1 MNNEPNVTA
10 AKFYENYELT
20 YIRNDI
26 PDVKFYVFGANHVA
40 EVRQLAQMPNVCVT
54 GKVSDVGDYMRQAAI
69 SVAPMCSGAGIQ
81 NKILQAMSFGGC
93 VVTTTIGAEGLDIN
107 QSGIVVRDSAKELA
121 DAIVSLL
128 RNPSQRAQ
136 IGKRAI
142 DYVRRNLVAEIIEK
156 QVAEFLS

>member
-1 MNNEPNVTA
+1 MTA
-10 AKFYENYELT
+10 AKFFVYDVLPF
-20 YIRNDI
+20 IRNVI
-26 PDVKFYVFGANHVA
+26 PDVKFYVVGANPVA